1 MIYVDCA
8 PGEVTV
14 RIPLDY
20 YRILGLPL
28 AASEDQL
35 RQAYSDRRQQM
46 PRREYSHAAITSRKQ
61 LIEEAYVVLSDPKER
76 KAYDRLYLN
85 HAYAPEHGHE
95 GAIAVEDRVG
105 DHDLGDRQS
114 LSIEINPEELVGAL
128 LVLQELGEYEQVLEL
143 GRPYL
148 VNYSQNHHNGHSH
161 QGDAATIHA
170 DVSEHP
176 DIVLTVALACL
187 ELGREQWQQGNYEN
201 AAISLQTGEEL
212 LIRENFFPNVQAEIR
227 ADLYRLRPYRIL
239 ELVALP
245 IEKVGDRQQGLQL
258 LEEIFEQRGGLDGAG
273 QDYSGLSVDDFLRFI
288 QQIRNHLTVAEQQ
301 KLFLAQSK
309 RPSAV
314 ATYLAVYA
322 LIARGFSQCQPALIR
337 QAKQMLLTLGKR
349 QDVHLEQSLC
359 ALLLGQT
366 EQASRA
372 LELSQEYEALAFI
385 RENSQNSPDLLPGLC
400 LYCEQWLEND
410 VFPHFRDLISHT
422 ASLREYFANPQ
433 VQSYLEALPNESE
446 TAPPP
451 SPSPSTAKVKT
462 VEFSSKDRQE
472 QSHHSG
478 ANSRLQPELAELN
491 PYPPK
496 GNSHRYSSVQPQGV
510 QTNIPD
516 NPSQHQ
522 TRRQKPLSTNPY
534 STTNLTDP
542 PPHPTRVKTRRR
554 VSKRSSLAAKTKL
567 LWMGLGSLA
576 GLIVLWLLLS
586 TTVGWLKNLFTPAP
600 QLAAEQLKIS
610 LNQPPLELPQPDSL
624 PQYPQGKLTQESA
637 SDVVQTW
644 LTVKSA
650 ALGPN
655 HEVDSLKNI
664 LTGSAL
670 KFWYNLAVQEKNA
683 NRYRKYSHQFV
694 SLDNLEVSDKDL
706 DNAAVEATVKES
718 ADFYANDQQQNR
730 SYNETIKVRYT
741 LVRQEGTWLIREMSL
756 LSNVSGN

>member
-85 HAYAPEHGHE
+85 HAYAPEGGHE
-95 GAIAVEDRVG
+95 GAIAVEDRVD
-105 DHDLGDRQS
+105 DHQRGDRES
-114 LSIEINPEELVGAL
+114 LSIEIKPEELVGAL
-128 LVLQELGEYEQVLEL
+128 LILQELGEYEQVLEL

-148 VNYSQNHHNGHSH
+148 INRGQNHHNGHS
-161 QGDAATIHA
+161 GHA
-170 DVSEHP
+170 DPAIIDTDVSEHP

-212 LIRENFFPNVQAEIR
+212 LARENLFPNVQAEIR

-245 IEKVGDRQQGLQL
+245 TEKVGDRQQGLQL
-258 LEEIFEQRGGLDGAG
+258 LQEILDQRGGLDGSG
-273 QDYSGLSVDDFLRFI
+273 QDYSGLNVDDFLRFI

-301 KLFLAQSK
+301 KLFLAESK

-322 LIARGFSQCQPALIR
+322 LIAQGFSQRQPALIR

-366 EQASRA
+366 EPASRA

-400 LYCEQWLEND
+400 LYCERWLEND
-410 VFPHFRDLISHT
+410 VFPHFRDLTSHK
-422 ASLREYFANPQ
+422 ASLKEYFADPQ
-433 VQSYLEALPNESE
+433 VQSYLEALPNDSE

-451 SPSPSTAKVKT
+451 SPSSTTTKVKT
-462 VEFSSKDRQE
+462 VDFNRDDRQT

-478 ANSRLQPELAELN
+478 VNSPFPPELTELK
-491 PYPPK
+491 PYRE
-496 GNSHRYSSVQPQGV
+496 NSHRYPHPQSPSL
-510 QTNIPD
+510 QKNIPE

-522 TRRQKPLSTNPY
+522 SRRQKPLSTNTY
-534 STTNLTDP
+534 GTTSVMDAAP
-542 PPHPTRVKTRRR
+542 RPRRVKTRRR
-554 VSKRSSLAAKTKL
+554 VTKRSSLVAKTKL
-567 LWMGLGSLA
+567 LWMGLGSVA

-586 TTVGWLKNLFTPAP
+586 TTVGWLKNLFNPAP
-600 QLAAEQLKIS
+600 QLTGEQLNIS
-610 LNQPPLELPQPDSL
+610 LNQPPLELPQPDSQ

-637 SDVVQTW
+637 IDVVQAW
-644 LTVKSA
+644 LTAKSA

-655 HEVDSLKNI
+655 HEVESLKTI

-683 NRYRKYSHQFV
+683 NRYRQYSHEFV
-694 SLDNLEVSDKDL
+694 SLDNLEASDKDL

-718 ADFYANDQQQNR
+718 ANFYANDQQQNR
-730 SYNETIKVRYT
+730 SYNETVKVRYT
-741 LVRQEGTWLIREMSL
+741 LVRKEGTWLIREMSL
-756 LSNVSGN
+756 LSNVSSN